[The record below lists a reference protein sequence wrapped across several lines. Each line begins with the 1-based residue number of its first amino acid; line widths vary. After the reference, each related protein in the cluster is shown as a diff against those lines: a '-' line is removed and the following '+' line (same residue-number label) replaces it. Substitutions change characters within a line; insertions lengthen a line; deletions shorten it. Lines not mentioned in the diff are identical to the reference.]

1 MKRATSLT
9 ILTVYE
15 MKTLL
20 LFYFFILRVFA
31 KNDKI
36 LLTGVRSIRGSI
48 IALDT
53 TYAGKRK
60 KNTDINVC
68 VFNSP
73 LKINETFCFEWGGCR
88 C

>member
-9 ILTVYE
+9 ILMVYE

-20 LFYFFILRVFA
+20 LFNFFILRVFA

-48 IALDT
+48 ALDT
-53 TYAGKRK
+53 IDAGKR
-60 KNTDINVC
+60 NTDLNVC

-73 LKINETFCFEWGGCR
+73 LKINEAFCFEWGGCR